1 MQLIDTS
8 AWIDY
13 FKTSG
18 DPDVRIRPASALKA
32 NKAALCE
39 MVFLELQGSPNT
51 RQSVAISLLE
61 PVVPVVHID
70 AVCWSRACQLARLC
84 HQSGH
89 PVPNTDALIY
99 ATAERHGCEALHN
112 DKHFDWLDEITG
124 QNITERPLPLGGSA

>member
-1 MQLIDTS
+1 MDLIDTS

-18 DPDVRIRPASALKA
+18 NPEVRERVASALRTNNA
-32 NKAALCE
+32 VWCE

-61 PVVPVVHID
+61 PVVPMVHINAD
-70 AVCWSRACQLARLC
+70 CWSRAYELARLC
-84 HQSGH
+84 HLSGR

-99 ATAERHGCEALHN
+99 STAEKHGCKTLHN

-124 QNITERPLPLGGSA
+124 QSIAERYRS